1 MNDLERSL
9 LKEALKGGRIVE
21 VVSNWS
27 NSINYGVVIGD
38 IVSYIYP
45 GGYDDVDYLVNDED
59 EDNYYVN
66 RVLELKHGARINI
79 NMGKSF
85 GLYEGDFNVVYT
97 RKKRLT
103 LEEIDYD
110 IEYLMINNGRMRYII
125 KTKLNGDD
133 YVISR
138 RSKLDE
144 YIIIDPLKKFEEVG
158 DYIIYE
164 NKDYDVAPLY

>member
-38 IVSYIYP
+38 IISYIYP
-45 GGYDDVDYLVNDED
+45 GGYDNIDELVENKD

-66 RVLELKHGARINI
+66 RVLELKHDAKMYI

-110 IEYLMINNGRMRYII
+110 IEYLMVGNGRMRYIVKI
-125 KTKLNGDD
+125 KLDGVD
-133 YVISR
+133 YIISR
-138 RSKLDE
+138 RSKLEE
-144 YIIIDPLKKFEEVG
+144 YIVIDPLKKFEEAG
-158 DYIIYE
+158 NYIIYE
-164 NKDYDVAPLY
+164 NEEDYDE

>member
-21 VVSNWS
+21 IVSNWS

-38 IVSYIYP
+38 IISYIYP
-45 GGYDDVDYLVNDED
+45 GGYDSIDELVENKD

-79 NMGKSF
+79 NTGKSF
-85 GLYEGDFNVVYT
+85 GLCESDFNVVYT

-103 LEEIDYD
+103 LGEIDYD
-110 IEYLMINNGRMRYII
+110 IEYLMVGNGRMRYII
-125 KTKLNGDD
+125 KTKLNGVD

-138 RSKLDE
+138 RDKLDE
-144 YIIIDPLKKFEEVG
+144 YIVIDPVKKFEEAG
-158 DYIIYE
+158 SYIIYE
-164 NKDYDVAPLY
+164 NEEDYDE

>member
-1 MNDLERSL
+1 MNNLEMDL

-45 GGYDDVDYLVNDED
+45 GGYDDLDYLIDNED

-66 RVLELKHGARINI
+66 RVLELKHGARMNI

-85 GLYEGDFNVVYT
+85 GLCESDFNVVYT

-110 IEYLMINNGRMRYII
+110 IEYLMVGNGRIRYII
-125 KTKLNGDD
+125 KTKLNGVD

-138 RSKLDE
+138 RSDSDE
-144 YIIIDPLKKFEEVG
+144 YIIIDPLKKFKEAG
-158 DYIIYE
+158 NYIIYE
-164 NKDYDVAPLY
+164 NEEDYDE

>member
-1 MNDLERSL
+1 
-9 LKEALKGGRIVE
+9 
-21 VVSNWS
+21 
-27 NSINYGVVIGD
+27 
-38 IVSYIYP
+38 
-45 GGYDDVDYLVNDED
+45 
-59 EDNYYVN
+59 
-66 RVLELKHGARINI
+66 
-79 NMGKSF
+79 
-85 GLYEGDFNVVYT
+85 
-97 RKKRLT
+97 
-103 LEEIDYD
+103 
-110 IEYLMINNGRMRYII
+110 MRYII

>member
-21 VVSNWS
+21 IVSNWS

-38 IVSYIYP
+38 IISYIYP
-45 GGYDDVDYLVNDED
+45 GGYDSIDELVENKD

-79 NMGKSF
+79 NTGKSF
-85 GLYEGDFNVVYT
+85 GLCESDFNVVYT

-103 LEEIDYD
+103 LGEIDYD
-110 IEYLMINNGRMRYII
+110 IEYLMVGNGRMRYII
-125 KTKLNGDD
+125 KTKLNGVD

-144 YIIIDPLKKFEEVG
+144 YIVIDPVKKFEEAG
-158 DYIIYE
+158 SYIIYE
-164 NKDYDVAPLY
+164 NEEDYDE

>member
-27 NSINYGVVIGD
+27 NSINYGVVIGN

-45 GGYDDVDYLVNDED
+45 GGYDSIDELVENKD

-66 RVLELKHGARINI
+66 RVLELKHDAKMYI

-110 IEYLMINNGRMRYII
+110 IEYLMVGNGRMRYIVKI
-125 KTKLNGDD
+125 KLDGVD
-133 YVISR
+133 YIISR
-138 RSKLDE
+138 RSKLEE
-144 YIIIDPLKKFEEVG
+144 YIVIDPLKKFEEAG
-158 DYIIYE
+158 NYIIYE
-164 NKDYDVAPLY
+164 NEEDYDE